1 MRIGYDFDGVFHKNV
16 TTIDGLG
23 ERNYVISSNTNLI
36 QFYEILDK
44 IRKEIGKGHEIFIIS
59 RGKREDVIDNLRKL
73 FVYKLF
79 DEKNIITDLGE
90 KKILK
95 SQIIKENLIDE
106 FFDDSIFNIH
116 DINKQKKKKKLKTK
130 LYLVNPEKDSY
141 KRIKSKNIK
150 LLSYNVNWQNMISRN
165 PTIKECK
172 EKDLCASNI
181 NKLIKDE
188 LPLDFILL
196 QEFDNRDILLS
207 DLVNFDLF
215 ETKSDKENMVTL
227 VNKKYKVTKVVDG
240 EFEKGRPFL
249 IVFLNIDDKKI
260 CLINVHMAH
269 NKQHIRDLK
278 LIEDKIRESK
288 DINIDEYR
296 IIIGGDFNEEIGT
309 NIPFCGKF
317 MHNFFK
323 KLTCCIYSTHIDKN
337 NSILKYLKGK
347 NIDHILD
354 SQEEPVYTLNI
365 TPLDENKLIPAS
377 DHLAL
382 YSELSK

>member
-16 TTIDGLG
+16 TTTDGLG
-23 ERNYVISSNTNLI
+23 ERNYVIPTNNLI
-36 QFYEILDK
+36 EFYEMLDK
-44 IRKEIGKGHEIFIIS
+44 IRKEIKEGHEIFIIS
-59 RGKREDVIDNLRKL
+59 RGKREEVIDNLKKL

-90 KKILK
+90 KNILK
-95 SQIIKENLIDE
+95 SQIIKEKGIDE

-116 DINKQKKKKKLKTK
+116 DINKQKKKNNLRTK
-130 LYLVNPEKDSY
+130 LYLVNPETDSY
-141 KRIKSKNIK
+141 KRIRSKNIK
-150 LLSYNVNWQNMISRN
+150 ILSYNVNWQNMLSSN
-165 PTIKECK
+165 FKMKECN

-196 QEFDNRDILLS
+196 QEFENQDILLS
-207 DLVNFDLF
+207 ELLDDFDLF
-215 ETKSDKENMVTL
+215 KTKSDKESMVTL
-227 VNKKYKVTKVVDG
+227 VNKKYKVTKEIAG

-249 IVFLNIDDKKI
+249 IVFINFEDKKI

-269 NKQHIRDLK
+269 KKQHLIDFK
-278 LIEDKIRESK
+278 LIEEKIREAK

-309 NIPFCGKF
+309 NIPFCGKY

-323 KLTCCIYSTHIDKN
+323 KLTCCINSTHMNKN
-337 NSILKYLKGK
+337 NSIMKYLKGK

-354 SQEEPVYTLNI
+354 SQEDPVYTLTI
-365 TPLDENKLIPAS
+365 TPLHENKLIPAS

-382 YSELSK
+382 YSELSI

>member
-1 MRIGYDFDGVFHKNV
+1 MRIGYDFDGVLHKNV
-16 TTIDGLG
+16 TTVDGLG
-23 ERNYVISSNTNLI
+23 ERNYVRSSTSLMD
-36 QFYEILDK
+36 FYVILDK
-44 IRKEIGKGHEIFIIS
+44 IRKEIKEGHELFIIS
-59 RGKREDVIDNLRKL
+59 RGKREDVIDNLKKL

-79 DEKNIITDLGE
+79 DENNIITDLGE
-90 KKILK
+90 KNILK
-95 SQIIKENLIDE
+95 SKIIVEKGIDE

-116 DINKQKKKKKLKTK
+116 DINKEKKKNKLKTK
-130 LYLVNPEKDSY
+130 LYLVNPETDSY

-150 LLSYNVNWQNMISRN
+150 LLSYNVNWQNMISN
-165 PTIKECK
+165 KPTIKECK

-196 QEFDNRDILLS
+196 QEFDNQDILLS
-207 DLVNFDLF
+207 DLLVDFDLF
-215 ETKSDKENMVTL
+215 KTKSDKEYMVTL
-227 VNKKYKVTKVVDG
+227 VNKKYKVTKTIDG

-249 IVFLNIDDKKI
+249 VVFLIMDDKKI

-269 NKQHIRDLK
+269 DEEHLRDLK
-278 LIEDKIRESK
+278 LIEDKIREVK

-309 NIPFCGKF
+309 DIEFCGKI

-323 KLTCCIYSTHIDKN
+323 KLTCCIYSTHMNKS

-354 SQEEPVYTLNI
+354 SQEDPVYTVNL
-365 TPLDENKLIPAS
+365 TPLNENKLIPAS

>member
-1 MRIGYDFDGVFHKNV
+1 
-16 TTIDGLG
+16 
-23 ERNYVISSNTNLI
+23 
-36 QFYEILDK
+36 
-44 IRKEIGKGHEIFIIS
+44 
-59 RGKREDVIDNLRKL
+59 
-73 FVYKLF
+73 
-79 DEKNIITDLGE
+79 
-90 KKILK
+90 
-95 SQIIKENLIDE
+95 
-106 FFDDSIFNIH
+106 
-116 DINKQKKKKKLKTK
+116 
-130 LYLVNPEKDSY
+130 
-141 KRIKSKNIK
+141 
-150 LLSYNVNWQNMISRN
+150 MISIN

-278 LIEDKIRESK
+278 LIEDKIRDSK